1 LLHAFVLLFQYYD
14 SDFHFVPYMYRQ
26 NMAMGVSV
34 ITALI
39 FIVMGVLNIVAMA
52 MGMSRA
58 GELTANARAANVAS
72 SGLVCGPMGSPEWKA
87 MDGGNKG
94 KQIVSSAGLLCLGI
108 YLLVP
113 ALYFSWLY
121 VGGVTFMYYTSG
133 DTANMWH
140 ENATMATGHTFMF
153 NGNDGLNSVIKCK
166 TCTGTETKN
175 CCPSDTQCADWSD
188 PSTCVTTVDTK
199 FEYPDCVGK
208 YGVNRIKFDTGIKRK
223 GTVGFQTVCKAGTE
237 TCDNSGNCGCTAA
250 NQVLAQEKYID
261 SEKQECNGPTDKSGE
276 EYFMRFGLET
286 PDTWHVSHIL
296 RVHAKLGGAFIWAT
310 VITGFF
316 SVIRGASYA
325 ARSVS
330 GLSLGMGVLGIF
342 WIIQALCWFVFPDSH
357 YVPQYWRDNA
367 NVAFAEGL
375 FDGLIV
381 AGLNLAGFAVGIAK
395 VKEVENA
402 GPAAPAAPMDG
413 VMPNAEAEAPKEETA

>member
-1 LLHAFVLLFQYYD
+1 
-14 SDFHFVPYMYRQ
+14 
-26 NMAMGVSV
+26 MAMGVSV

-153 NGNDGLNSVIKCK
+153 NDGLNSVIKCK
-166 TCTGTETKN
+166 TC
-175 CCPSDTQCADWSD
+175 S
-188 PSTCVTTVDTK
+188 
-199 FEYPDCVGK
+199 
-208 YGVNRIKFDTGIKRK
+208 
-223 GTVGFQTVCKAGTE
+223 
-237 TCDNSGNCGCTAA
+237 
-250 NQVLAQEKYID
+250 
-261 SEKQECNGPTDKSGE
+261 
-276 EYFMRFGLET
+276 
-286 PDTWHVSHIL
+286 
-296 RVHAKLGGAFIWAT
+296 
-310 VITGFF
+310 
-316 SVIRGASYA
+316 
-325 ARSVS
+325 
-330 GLSLGMGVLGIF
+330 
-342 WIIQALCWFVFPDSH
+342 
-357 YVPQYWRDNA
+357 
-367 NVAFAEGL
+367 
-375 FDGLIV
+375 
-381 AGLNLAGFAVGIAK
+381 
-395 VKEVENA
+395 
-402 GPAAPAAPMDG
+402 
-413 VMPNAEAEAPKEETA
+413 